1 MFAGTSSNEGP
12 KSMAIAK
19 LNVVEAGADVLRAR
33 AVEVPARLF
42 KSQELKDF
50 VRLMLVT
57 MKEAPGVGLAAPQI
71 GVPLRIFVFGDTDNN
86 SRYLTAKE
94 QKQHGRVVIGPE
106 VWINPSFTPTS
117 DIKVT
122 FFEGCLSVPGFQAK
136 VERYGEVELRGLDEN
151 GDEKDSLQLRGWPA
165 RIVQHEIDH
174 LDGVL
179 YVDRMDSKTLA
190 TTSSLSRKAAH
201 DLNVLLGLT

>member
-1 MFAGTSSNEGP
+1 MALAKVNIVETGAG
-12 KSMAIAK
+12 
-19 LNVVEAGADVLRAR
+19 VLRAR
-33 AVEVPARLF
+33 AGDVPARLF
-42 KSQELKDF
+42 KSQELKDLI
-50 VRLMLVT
+50 RLMLVT

-71 GVPLRIFVFGDTDNN
+71 GVPLRMFVFGDTDINT
-86 SRYLTAKE
+86 RYLTAKE
-94 QKQHGRVVIGPE
+94 REQRGRVAIGPE
-106 VWINPSFTPTS
+106 VWLNPSFTPMS
-117 DIKVT
+117 DRKVS

-136 VERYGEVELRGLDEN
+136 VERYEEVELRGLDEN
-151 GDEKDSLQLRGWPA
+151 GDEKDPLQLRGWPA

-190 TTSSLSRKAAH
+190 TTGSLSGRAAH

>member
-1 MFAGTSSNEGP
+1 
-12 KSMAIAK
+12 MAIAK
-19 LNVVEAGADVLRAR
+19 VNIVEVGADVLRER
-33 AVEVPARLF
+33 AGDVPRRLF
-42 KSQELKDF
+42 SSQELKDF
-50 VRLMLVT
+50 VQLMLIT
-57 MKEAPGVGLAAPQI
+57 MKEAPGVGLAAPQL

-86 SRYLTAKE
+86 ARYLTAEERKE
-94 QKQHGRVVIGPE
+94 RGREVVGPKI
-106 VWINPSFTPTS
+106 WINPSFKPVS
-117 DIKVT
+117 DKKVT

-136 VERYGEVELRGLDEN
+136 VERYEEVELRGLDEN
-151 GDEKDSLQLRGWPA
+151 GNEKNPRQLRGWPA

-190 TTSSLSRKAAH
+190 TAGSLSRKAAQ

>member
-1 MFAGTSSNEGP
+1 
-12 KSMAIAK
+12 
-19 LNVVEAGADVLRAR
+19 
-33 AVEVPARLF
+33 
-42 KSQELKDF
+42 LKDF

-71 GVPLRIFVFGDTDNN
+71 GVPLRVIVFGDTDNN
-86 SRYLTAKE
+86 TRYLTAKE
-94 QKQHGRVVIGPE
+94 REQRGRVVIGPE
-106 VWINPSFTPTS
+106 VWINPSFTPMS
-117 DIKVT
+117 DRKVT

-136 VERYGEVELRGLDEN
+136 VERYEEIELRGLDEN
-151 GDEKDSLQLRGWPA
+151 GDEKESLQLRGWPA

-190 TTSSLSRKAAH
+190 TIGSLSRKTAH
-201 DLNVLLGLT
+201 DLNMLLGLT

>member
-1 MFAGTSSNEGP
+1 
-12 KSMAIAK
+12 MAIAK
-19 LNVVEAGADVLRAR
+19 VNIVEAGADVLRAR
-33 AVEVPARLF
+33 AGEVSARLF

-71 GVPLRIFVFGDTDNN
+71 GVPLRMFVFGDTDNN
-86 SRYLTAKE
+86 TRYLTAKE
-94 QKQHGRVVIGPE
+94 REQRGRVVIGPE
-106 VWINPSFTPTS
+106 VWINPSFTPMS
-117 DIKVT
+117 DRKVT

-136 VERYGEVELRGLDEN
+136 VERYEEVELRGLDEN
-151 GDEKDSLQLRGWPA
+151 GDEKDPLQLRGWPA

-190 TTSSLSRKAAH
+190 ITGSLSRKAAH
-201 DLNVLLGLT
+201 DLNMLLGLT